1 MACDIQFSV
10 STAGGASF
18 TKQVDYVNLPTAFG
32 SLGILRC
39 HGDPALLLPGGEADH
54 PGSNGAEHIA
64 VAAQEAQRAKGGGQI
79 QSCCA
84 AITLFRSR

>member
-39 HGDPALLLPGGEADH
+39 HSDMLC
-54 PGSNGAEHIA
+54 A
-64 VAAQEAQRAKGGGQI
+64 VAPGVIRFTAGEEQGR
-79 QSCCA
+79 
-84 AITLFRSR
+84 ITVGEGVATVAENQVIVLVSELKSGE